1 MRINLNLD
9 AKELLKY
16 IDRPYDEAE
25 VSELISEIKPSL
37 GYKVLPVFIIDG
49 KIELGGYDLK
59 SHYLAK
65 GLENST
71 QAIFMWATLGK
82 ELDDKIHV
90 LLSEDRIYKATLL
103 DELASY
109 AVDFLIEKLYLRLK
123 QDYIKKRKFLTLRY
137 SPGYGDIAL
146 DESGKLIKLDDAC
159 PISYNGS
166 MLVPQKSITAIVGI
180 SSTSGLRNYP
190 KGTGLCRGENCYACK
205 TWVCMKS

>member
-25 VSELISEIKPSL
+25 VAELISEIKPSL

-49 KIELGGYDLK
+49 KIELGGYNIK
-59 SHYLAK
+59 SYYLAK

-71 QAIFMWATLGK
+71 QAIFIWATLGK
-82 ELDDKIHV
+82 ELDDKVHD
-90 LLSEDRIYKATLL
+90 LLSEDKIYNATLL
-103 DELASY
+103 DELASF

-146 DESGKLIKLDDAC
+146 DESEKLIKLDDSC
-159 PISYNGS
+159 TISYNGA
-166 MLVPQKSITAIVGI
+166 MLIPQKSITAIVGI
-180 SSTSGLRNYP
+180 SSTPELGNYP

-205 TWVCMKS
+205 TWVCMKN

>member
-190 KGTGLCRGENCYACK
+190 KGIGLCRGENCYACK
-205 TWVCMKS
+205 TWACMKN

>member
-49 KIELGGYDLK
+49 KIELGGYDIK

-71 QAIFMWATLGK
+71 QAIFIWATLGK
-82 ELDDKIHV
+82 ELDDKIHA
-90 LLSEDRIYKATLL
+90 LLSEDKIYKATLL
-103 DELASY
+103 DELASF
-109 AVDFLIEKLYLRLK
+109 AVDFLIDKLYLRLK

-137 SPGYGDIAL
+137 SPGYGDIDL
-146 DESGKLIKLDDAC
+146 DESEKLIKLDDAC

-180 SSTSGLRNYP
+180 SSTSELMNYP
-190 KGTGLCRGENCYACK
+190 KGIGLCRGENCYACK
-205 TWVCMKS
+205 TWACMKS

>member
-49 KIELGGYDLK
+49 KIELGGYDIK

-71 QAIFMWATLGK
+71 QAIFIWATLGK
-82 ELDDKIHV
+82 ELDDKIHA
-90 LLSEDRIYKATLL
+90 LLSEDKIYKATLL
-103 DELASY
+103 DELASF
-109 AVDFLIEKLYLRLK
+109 AVDFLIDKLYLRLK

-137 SPGYGDIAL
+137 SPGYGDIDL
-146 DESGKLIKLDDAC
+146 DESEKLIKLDDAC

-205 TWVCMKS
+205 TWVCMKT

>member
-25 VSELISEIKPSL
+25 VSELTSEIKPSL
-37 GYKVLPVFIIDG
+37 GYKVLPVSIIDG
-49 KIELGGYDLK
+49 KIELGGHDIK

-71 QAIFMWATLGK
+71 EAIFLWATLGK
-82 ELDDKIHV
+82 ELDDKIHD
-90 LLSEDRIYKATLL
+90 LLSEDKIYKATLL
-103 DELASY
+103 DELASF

-137 SPGYGDIAL
+137 SPGYGDIAI
-146 DESGKLIKLDDAC
+146 DESDKLIKLDDSC
-159 PISYNGS
+159 TISYNGA

-205 TWVCMKS
+205 TWVCMKN

>member
-49 KIELGGYDLK
+49 KIELSGYDIK

-71 QAIFMWATLGK
+71 QAIFIWATLGK
-82 ELDDKIHV
+82 ELDDKIHA
-90 LLSEDRIYKATLL
+90 LLSEDKIYKATLL
-103 DELASY
+103 DELASF

-146 DESGKLIKLDDAC
+146 DESEKLIKLDDTC
-159 PISYNGS
+159 TISYNGA
-166 MLVPQKSITAIVGI
+166 MLIPQKSITAIVGI
-180 SSTSGLRNYP
+180 SSTPELRNYP

-205 TWVCMKS
+205 TWACMKS

>member
-9 AKELLKY
+9 AKELLKN

-49 KIELGGYDLK
+49 KIELGGYDIK

-71 QAIFMWATLGK
+71 QAIFLWATLGK
-82 ELDDKIHV
+82 ELDDKIHD
-90 LLSEDRIYKATLL
+90 LLSEDKIYKATLL
-103 DELASY
+103 DELASF

-123 QDYIKKRKFLTLRY
+123 QDYIKRRKFLTLRY
-137 SPGYGDIAL
+137 SPGYGDIDL
-146 DESGKLIKLDDAC
+146 DESEKLIKLDDSC
-159 PISYNGS
+159 TISYNGS
-166 MLVPQKSITAIVGI
+166 MLIPQKSITAIVGI
-180 SSTSGLRNYP
+180 SSTPELRNYP
-190 KGTGLCRGENCYACK
+190 KGIGLCRGENCYACK
-205 TWVCMKS
+205 TWACMKN

>member
-37 GYKVLPVFIIDG
+37 GYKVLPVSIIDG
-49 KIELGGYDLK
+49 KIELGGHDIK

-71 QAIFMWATLGK
+71 QAIFIWATLGK
-82 ELDDKIHV
+82 ELDDKIHA
-90 LLSEDRIYKATLL
+90 LLSEDKIYKATLL
-103 DELASY
+103 DELASF
-109 AVDFLIEKLYLRLK
+109 AVDFLIDKLYLRLK

-137 SPGYGDIAL
+137 SPGYGDIDL
-146 DESGKLIKLDDAC
+146 DESEKLIKLDDAC

-180 SSTSGLRNYP
+180 SSTSELMNYP
-190 KGTGLCRGENCYACK
+190 KGIGLCRGENCYACK
-205 TWVCMKS
+205 TWACMKS

>member
-37 GYKVLPVFIIDG
+37 GYKALPVSIIDG
-49 KIELGGYDLK
+49 KIELGGHDIK

-71 QAIFMWATLGK
+71 QAIFIWATLGK
-82 ELDDKIHV
+82 ELDDKIHA

-103 DELASY
+103 DELASF

-137 SPGYGDIAL
+137 SPGYGDIAI
-146 DESGKLIKLDDAC
+146 DESEKLIKLDDTC
-159 PISYNGS
+159 TISYNGS

-180 SSTSGLRNYP
+180 SSTPELMNYP
-190 KGTGLCRGENCYACK
+190 KGIGLCRGENCYACK
-205 TWVCMKS
+205 TWACMKN

>member
-25 VSELISEIKPSL
+25 VSELTSEIKPSL
-37 GYKVLPVFIIDG
+37 GYKVLPVSIIDG

-71 QAIFMWATLGK
+71 QAIFIWATLGK

-90 LLSEDRIYKATLL
+90 LLSEEKIYKATLL
-103 DELASY
+103 DELASF
-109 AVDFLIEKLYLRLK
+109 AVDFLIDKLYLRLK

-146 DESGKLIKLDDAC
+146 DESENLIKLDDTC
-159 PISYNGS
+159 TISYNGS

-180 SSTSGLRNYP
+180 SSTSELRNYP

-205 TWVCMKS
+205 TWVCMKT

>member
-16 IDRPYDEAE
+16 IDRPYDVAE
-25 VSELISEIKPSL
+25 VSELTSEIKPSL
-37 GYKVLPVFIIDG
+37 GYKVLPVSIIDG
-49 KIELGGYDLK
+49 KIELGGHDIK

-71 QAIFMWATLGK
+71 EAIFLWATLGK
-82 ELDDKIHV
+82 ELDDKIHD
-90 LLSEDRIYKATLL
+90 LLSEDKIYKATLL
-103 DELASY
+103 DELASF

-146 DESGKLIKLDDAC
+146 DESERIIKLDYAC

-180 SSTSGLRNYP
+180 SSTPELRNYP
-190 KGTGLCRGENCYACK
+190 KGIGLCRGENCYACK
-205 TWVCMKS
+205 TWACMKN

>member
-37 GYKVLPVFIIDG
+37 GYKALPVSIADFVV
-49 KIELGGYDLK
+49 KLGGYDIK

-82 ELDDKIHV
+82 ELDDKIHA
-90 LLSEDRIYKATLL
+90 LLSEDKIYKATLL
-103 DELASY
+103 DELASF

-137 SPGYGDIAL
+137 SPGYGDIDL
-146 DESGKLIKLDDAC
+146 DESEKLIKLDDSC
-159 PISYNGS
+159 TISYNGS
-166 MLVPQKSITAIVGI
+166 MLIPQKSITAIVGI
-180 SSTSGLRNYP
+180 SSTPELRNYP

-205 TWVCMKS
+205 TWACMKN

>member
-49 KIELGGYDLK
+49 KIELGGYDIK

-71 QAIFMWATLGK
+71 QAIFIWATLGK
-82 ELDDKIHV
+82 ELDDKIHA
-90 LLSEDRIYKATLL
+90 LLSEDKIYKATLL
-103 DELASY
+103 DELASF
-109 AVDFLIEKLYLRLK
+109 AVDFLIDKLYLRLK

-180 SSTSGLRNYP
+180 SSTSELRNYP
-190 KGTGLCRGENCYACK
+190 KGIGLCRGENCYACK
-205 TWVCMKS
+205 TWACMKN